1 MMKAIKVPKGL
12 ILNPQKMARAIKN
25 GMDAEAKRVESDLAA
40 TVQTW
45 DNPAEFTIT
54 SSGPYTRRITTTHA
68 VWVMLN
74 KGTRPHI
81 IRPKNAK
88 VLTWMGN
95 NYRAKTRAGQ
105 LKSLKGGNNNT
116 IVYAKEVQHPGTE
129 AREWNIAAA
138 DKSKRFFAA
147 TMQRA
152 IDAELT

>member
-12 ILNPQKMARAIKN
+12 LVNPQKMARAIKN
-25 GMDAEAKRVESDLAA
+25 GFDSEAKRVESDLAA
-40 TVQTW
+40 TVNTW
-45 DNPAEFTIT
+45 NDPAEFTIQ
-54 SSGPYTRRITTTHA
+54 SAGPYVRRITTTHA

-95 NYRAKTRAGQ
+95 NYRAKTRVRQ

-116 IVYAKEVQHPGTE
+116 IIYAKEVHHPGTE
-129 AREWNIAAA
+129 AREWDETAAE
-138 DKSKRFFAA
+138 KSRRFFPA